1 MRINR
6 QLTFPMPP
14 DPPLICDRLRE
25 VRVRHFGER
34 GRSKLCRELGIT
46 PSTYSLYEVSRVPP
60 AELLVRVAQLTGVSM
75 EWMLTGAGE
84 SGLSPS
90 SEATRPPSAR
100 TPGKPSR
107 ATPQFSA
114 DWIPIIGSTAAGAAR
129 YWEEIPVT
137 HGGPEADARLEQK
150 LAEYASR
157 PGETMSTPGDLSST
171 SGSHGVVSLVQ
182 ISMPD
187 DHGFIE
193 FLNAAGVKEKY
204 PRCVAWRIDGDSMS
218 PRYLDGDLVI
228 TSLNHPAVAGHPC
241 VARQQ
246 GQIGVNCKI
255 YQEVGREIVLIPIN
269 DRSRTQRFPANQLVW
284 AHRVLCSVR
293 IGPARDI

>member
-1 MRINR
+1 M
-6 QLTFPMPP
+6 LS
-14 DPPLICDRLRE
+14 DPPPICDRLRE

-60 AELLVRVAQLTGVSM
+60 VELLVRVAQLTGVSM

-84 SGLSPS
+84 AGPSP
-90 SEATRPPSAR
+90 
-100 TPGKPSR
+100 PGG
-107 ATPQFSA
+107 ATPPRPA
-114 DWIPIIGSTAAGAAR
+114 KTPRKPAVATPPVTVDWIPIIGSTAAGSAR
-129 YWEEIPVT
+129 YWEELSVT
-137 HGGPEADARLEQK
+137 HGGPEADARLERK

-157 PGETMSTPGDLSST
+157 PGATSKTPGDLSST
-171 SGSHGVVSLVQ
+171 SDLNRAVSLVQ
-182 ISMPD
+182 ISTPD

-193 FLNAAGVKEKY
+193 FLSAPGVKDKY

-218 PRYLDGDLVI
+218 PRYLDGDLVM
-228 TSLNHPAVAGHPC
+228 TSVDHPAVTGHPC
-241 VARQQ
+241 VARQK

-269 DRSRTQRFPANQLVW
+269 ERSQTQRFPANQLVW

-293 IGPARDI
+293 IGPRRGP